1 VSDAYVDLYTD
12 EYAPE
17 PFVPVDEY
25 TDAYFDSYGGIGDPP
40 VVDPKVT
47 LLVEMAFGW
56 GPGDDIDAIP
66 DGDWVDV
73 TEHLDSDETSVA
85 VSTMQ
90 GRTEP
95 GAGIDPG
102 SANVNLENLKGRFDP
117 RNTDGPYYGKLNIG
131 TPVRVR
137 VGFEGVAGASHRW
150 RGFVSSGFPQQFTE
164 QLPTVEVEGHDLF
177 GVAAQ
182 GDAPLSALDATLG
195 LLEPDHWW
203 VPTAQAWLDRVTQ
216 MTGRHNGALSSFD
229 STAAGGEESWGLG
242 DPDGWATIDNP
253 QAWVGM
259 PDVDNTGVLVFSRVR
274 LAPADTRAGVT
285 GTTPAPAVT
294 LISQS
299 NAANPVNTPFE
310 VVIHSTH
317 IAVYLTDAT
326 NFRSGETT
334 IGALNLFDGR
344 THSILVYAPLGTG
357 DVRVFVD
364 GRELV
369 VDTNEA
375 AGSYTINRD
384 ALYFG
389 HPGPFADAW
398 PYMGVI
404 DPIAIWRDPNT
415 ADLPG
420 MANELHTAATNA
432 WAGDR
437 LDQRAARLLA
447 AFGLDYHLG
456 MFDVSGVVTQNHYQ
470 QGSPLELWQT
480 IEDTEQGRVW
490 VDRVGRLRF
499 SQRGWAWT
507 DPVSTDVQMTFT
519 DVPELLDVGDCI
531 EIGEGTVLSDSPFDL
546 VNVADVT
553 SETGRQQT
561 AVNSES
567 VATTGRRNAVS
578 LTGLLH
584 PSDRQSQAIADWIVY
599 SQTEAP
605 LRVEQISFQV
615 ESNPTLAAPFARVVD
630 IGWLV
635 RLVKAAPVDCDG
647 LPVGDPIDV
656 SGHVIGI
663 RNDWSKQ
670 GWTVTLWVDCTRAGR
685 DWFLADTSPT
695 DDPDHPAAF

>member
-1 VSDAYVDLYTD
+1 MSDTYTD
-12 EYAPE
+12 EYLDEYAPST
-17 PFVPVDEY
+17 PLALDEY
-25 TDAYFDSYGGIGDPP
+25 TDEYFDSYGGLTTVSADT
-40 VVDPKVT
+40 VVV
-47 LLVEMAFGW
+47 VEMAFGY
-56 GPGDDIDAIP
+56 GPGDDVPEAAWI
-66 DGDWVDV
+66 DV
-73 TEHLDSDETSVA
+73 TQYVDTDETSVS

-102 SANVNLENLKGRFDP
+102 SVALALENLKGRFDP
-117 RNTDGPYYGKLNIG
+117 RNTDGPHHGNLNIG

-137 VGFEGVAGASHRW
+137 VGVEGIASASTRW

-164 QLPTVEVEGHDLF
+164 QVAVVEVEGHDVF

-182 GDAPLSALDATLG
+182 GDAPLSALDATLE
-195 LLEPDHWW
+195 LYEPDHWW
-203 VPTAQAWLDRVTQ
+203 IPTAQGWTDRVTGL
-216 MTGRHNGALSSFD
+216 TGRHNGALTAFD

-253 QAWVGM
+253 EAFVGL
-259 PDVDNTGVLVFSRVR
+259 PDADNTGVLAFSRIR

-285 GTTPAPAVT
+285 QVTPAPAVT
-294 LISQS
+294 LISQANDS
-299 NAANPVNTPFE
+299 NPLNTPFE
-310 VVIHSTH
+310 VVIHPTH
-317 IAVYLTDAT
+317 IAVYLADAS
-326 NFRSGETT
+326 NFRSGETV
-334 IGALNLFDGR
+334 IGDLNLFDGR
-344 THSILVYAPLGTG
+344 DHDVLVYAPLGSG

-364 GRELV
+364 GRELQV
-369 VDTNEA
+369 TTDSA

-384 ALYFG
+384 HLYIG
-389 HPGPFADAW
+389 HSGPFADAW

-404 DPIAIWRDPNT
+404 DPVVLWRDPNT

-420 MANELHTAATNA
+420 MADELHAAATNG

-447 AFGLDYHLG
+447 AFGLDVHLG
-456 MFDVSGVVTQNHYQ
+456 MLDVSGVVTQNHYQ
-470 QGSPLELWQT
+470 QGSPIELWQT
-480 IEDTEQGRVW
+480 LEDTEQGRVW
-490 VDRVGRLRF
+490 VDRRGQLRF
-499 SQRGWAWT
+499 AQRGWAWT
-507 DPVSTDVQMTFT
+507 DSVSTGVQMVFT

-531 EIGEGTVLSDSPFDL
+531 EIGADTVLSDSPFDL

-561 AVNSES
+561 AKDLASIES
-567 VATTGRRNAVS
+567 TGRRNAVS

-599 SQTEAP
+599 SQSTAP
-605 LRVEQISFQV
+605 LRVEQIQFTADN
-615 ESNPTLAAPFARVVD
+615 ELAATFARLVD

-635 RLVKAAPVDCDG
+635 QLVKAAPVDCDDV
-647 LPVGDPIDV
+647 PIGDDVTV

-663 RNDWSKQ
+663 RNEWSHVQ
-670 GWTVTLWVDCTRAGR
+670 WTVTLWVDCTRAGR

-695 DDPDHPAAF
+695 DDPAHPAAF